1 MHSQQLQLYV
11 VFTGNTGAGKTS
23 LLSEYLNENKNED
36 EAPSKRYESAPIV
49 STPSIDLKRRTVT
62 RENINITY
70 NLWDLPG
77 KQSQFAHSYQS
88 LFKQRYQQAHV
99 IFYCVSREELAEGW
113 DQASHEERFKKIYE
127 ANPNAKVQFI
137 VTKADI
143 KPENSQILE
152 LTESEQNELQQLNT
166 GSANTPIITSAI
178 DHDHRDKLREDL
190 DKVFCEIAQQNNPE
204 EKEDDT
210 QVVQVNAEE
219 KEENRPSQR
228 NNNAMLAVTMA
239 FSVAATGSSAYFLMK
254 AIEVASS
261 TSLAAVTAM
270 SSIALPGISALML
283 LYAAYKAKQSDA
295 SLSENLLLALSLLN
309 LLPAGIAVFNC
320 VASSAITSAVSGAAL
335 TGFAMASIAT
345 GGALAAVC
353 FLAVCGMLYK
363 HLNANKSA
371 GFESGGTS
379 VPTPAN
385 LANPSNS
392 G

>member
-1 MHSQQLQLYV
+1 VNSISERKYKMPKSNNPV
-11 VFTGNTGAGKTS
+11 VKVVLVGNPLTGKTS
-23 LLSEYLNENKNED
+23 LLKAYTSGTKFTQGPEPTSGVESTDCKHEADGKPITFELND
-36 EAPSKRYESAPIV
+36 TSGEAGAANLVQACFESA
-49 STPSIDLKRRTVT
+49 
-62 RENINITY
+62 
-70 NLWDLPG
+70 
-77 KQSQFAHSYQS
+77 H
-88 LFKQRYQQAHV
+88 
-99 IFYCVSREELAEGW
+99 IFFCCVSREELDENFNLSGLL
-113 DQASHEERFKKIYE
+113 ERFGQIKEK
-127 ANPNAKVQFI
+127 APGAKVQFI
-137 VTKADI
+137 VTKVDTG
-143 KPENSQILE
+143 ELSELE
-152 LTESEQNELQQLNT
+152 KTKLKQLQDSAVETLGKERVKTE
-166 GSANTPIITSAI
+166 AIITSA
-178 DHDHRDKLREDL
+178 HNFKPNWAS
-190 DKVFCEIAQQNNPE
+190 EITESIIKAR
-204 EKEDDT
+204 KDFKT
-210 QVVQVNAEE
+210 AEE
-219 KEENRPSQR
+219 ERRVEQPKHNIRL
-228 NNNAMLAVTMA
+228 LATMA

-385 LANPSNS
+385 PSNS
-392 G
+392 R